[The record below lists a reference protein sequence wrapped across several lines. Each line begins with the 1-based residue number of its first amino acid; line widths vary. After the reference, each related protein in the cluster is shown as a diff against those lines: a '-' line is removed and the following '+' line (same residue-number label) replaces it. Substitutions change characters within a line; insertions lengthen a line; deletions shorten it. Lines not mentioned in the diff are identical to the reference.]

1 MSTPEVR
8 PRGTRLPRTA
18 RRSQLL
24 GAAREVFVAQGYH
37 AAAMDEIAE
46 RAGVSKP
53 VLYQHFPGKHEL
65 YVALIDQHAAEVV
78 EAVRAGLGSTTN
90 NKLRGVGAVNAFF
103 DFIDRENESF
113 RLIFESD
120 LTNDRDVRMRVDSVH
135 QQCGEMIAELIREE
149 TGLPADECEL
159 LGMGL
164 SGMAHVAA
172 RFWLQKGRQM
182 PREEAVRLVAQL
194 VWRGV
199 AGFPRIH
206 EEDDGE
212 GESAVAEPAPFSKPT
227 PFAPR
232 TVTDLT
238 ATTERASARVEA
250 GAGESF
256 PS

>member
-37 AAAMDEIAE
+37 AAAMDEIAK

-90 NKLRGVGAVNAFF
+90 NKLRGVGAINAFF

-120 LTNDRDVRMRVDSVH
+120 LTNDPDVRERVDSVH
-135 QQCGEMIAELIREE
+135 QQCGEMIAELIHEE

-206 EEDDGE
+206 EDDE
-212 GESAVAEPAPFSKPT
+212 QPAEAEAPSLPRHAG
-227 PFAPR
+227 FAGK

-238 ATTERASARVEA
+238 DSALTDGSERAGTRVEA
-250 GAGESF
+250 RSAES
-256 PS
+256 

>member
-78 EAVRAGLGSTTN
+78 ECVRAGLGSTKN
-90 NKLRGVGAVNAFF
+90 NKLRGIGAINAFF
-103 DFIDRENESF
+103 DFIDREGESF

-120 LTNDRDVRMRVDSVH
+120 LTNDPDVRMRVDSVH
-135 QQCGEMIAELIREE
+135 QQCGEMIAELIHEE

-172 RFWLQKGRQM
+172 RFWLQKGRTM

-199 AGFPRIH
+199 AGFPLIH
-206 EEDDGE
+206 DDDEPVTEDDSSSFSRHTGF
-212 GESAVAEPAPFSKPT
+212 SAQS
-227 PFAPR
+227 
-232 TVTDLT
+232 VTDLT
-238 ATTERASARVEA
+238 ETTERASVQVDL
-250 GAGESF
+250 GAAEIR

>member
-78 EAVRAGLGSTTN
+78 EAVRAGLSATTN
-90 NKLRGVGAVNAFF
+90 NKLRGVGAINAFF

-120 LTNDRDVRMRVDSVH
+120 LTNDPDVRNRVNSVH
-135 QQCGEMIAELIREE
+135 QQCGEMIAELIHEE

-206 EEDDGE
+206 EENEDE
-212 GESAVAEPAPFSKPT
+212 LAVAEPIASNNHGHPPT
-227 PFAPR
+227 N
-232 TVTDLT
+232 VTDLT
-238 ATTERASARVEA
+238 DAAARASLRVEA
-250 GAGESF
+250 ETAEAR

>member
-1 MSTPEVR
+1 MSIPEVR

-90 NKLRGVGAVNAFF
+90 NKLRGVGAINAFF
-103 DFIDRENESF
+103 DFIDREGESF

-120 LTNDRDVRMRVDSVH
+120 LTNDPDVRMRVDSVH
-135 QQCGEMIAELIREE
+135 QQISEMIAGLIHEE

-164 SGMAHVAA
+164 NGMAHVAA

-182 PREEAVRLVAQL
+182 PREDAVRLVAQL
-194 VWRGV
+194 AWRGV
-199 AGFPRIH
+199 AGFPLIH
-206 EEDDGE
+206 DEDDTATDADSTSFSRHTGF
-212 GESAVAEPAPFSKPT
+212 SA
-227 PFAPR
+227 R

-238 ATTERASARVEA
+238 ETAERTSIRVDAAAAEIQ
-250 GAGESF
+250 

>member
-8 PRGTRLPRTA
+8 SRGTRLPRTA

-37 AAAMDEIAE
+37 AAAMDEIAD

-53 VLYQHFPGKHEL
+53 VLYQHFPGKRDL
-65 YVALIDQHAAEVV
+65 YLALIDQHSAEVV
-78 EAVRAGLGSTTN
+78 DCIRAGLASTRD
-90 NKLRGVGAVNAFF
+90 NKLRGVGAINAFF

-120 LTNDRDVRMRVDSVH
+120 LTNDPDVRLRVEAVNE
-135 QQCGEMIAELIREE
+135 QTGRMIAELLHEE
-149 TGLPADECEL
+149 TGLPWDECEL

-172 RFWLQKGRQM
+172 RYWLQKGRLM
-182 PREEAVRLVAQL
+182 PREEAVRLVSQL

-199 AGFPRIH
+199 AGFPRLN
-206 EEDDGE
+206 EL
-212 GESAVAEPAPFSKPT
+212 AQPEPADPGALEPGPAT
-227 PFAPR
+227 I
-232 TVTDLT
+232 TDLT
-238 ATTERASARVEA
+238 ETATRSTLALDPASHVREV
-250 GAGESF
+250 
-256 PS
+256 

>member
-8 PRGTRLPRTA
+8 PRGTRLPRTV

-65 YVALIDQHAAEVV
+65 YIALIDQHAAEVV
-78 EAVRAGLGSTTN
+78 ECVRAGLASTTN
-90 NKLRGVGAVNAFF
+90 NKLRGVGAINAFF

-120 LTNDRDVRMRVDSVH
+120 LTNDPDVRVRVEAVH
-135 QQCGEMIAELIREE
+135 QQTGAMIAELIREE
-149 TGLPADECEL
+149 TGLPTDECEL

-164 SGMAHVAA
+164 IGMAHVAA
-172 RFWLQKGRQM
+172 RFWLQKGRLT

-194 VWRGV
+194 VWRGI

-206 EEDDGE
+206 DEDD
-212 GESAVAEPAPFSKPT
+212 EPTDQLRPDLSRPSE
-227 PFAPR
+227 PNI
-232 TVTDLT
+232 TDLT
-238 ATTERASARVEA
+238 GLSEAADQPAIRVDPVPAEVH
-250 GAGESF
+250 

>member
-1 MSTPEVR
+1 MSTPEAR

-78 EAVRAGLGSTTN
+78 ECVRAGLGSTRN
-90 NKLRGVGAVNAFF
+90 NKLRGVGAINAFF
-103 DFIDRENESF
+103 DFIDREGESF

-120 LTNDRDVRMRVDSVH
+120 LTNDPDVSERVLAVH
-135 QQCGEMIAELIREE
+135 QQCADMISELIIEE
-149 TGLPADECEL
+149 TGLPTDQAEL
-159 LGMGL
+159 IGMGL
-164 SGMAHVAA
+164 IGMSHVAA

-182 PREEAVRLVAQL
+182 PREEAVRLIASL
-194 VWRGV
+194 AWGGFG
-199 AGFPRIH
+199 GFPRIH
-206 EEDDGE
+206 EGE
-212 GESAVAEPAPFSKPT
+212 EGVAQYSLMPPAQSAPAGGIDAGS
-227 PFAPR
+227 
-232 TVTDLT
+232 VTDLT
-238 ATTERASARVEA
+238 ERGTSRVETVVA
-250 GAGESF
+250 ETSL
-256 PS
+256 

>member
-1 MSTPEVR
+1 
-8 PRGTRLPRTA
+8 
-18 RRSQLL
+18 
-24 GAAREVFVAQGYH
+24 
-37 AAAMDEIAE
+37 MDEIAE

-65 YVALIDQHAAEVV
+65 YVALIDQHAEEVV
-78 EAVRAGLGSTTN
+78 EAVRAGLGATTN

-120 LTNDRDVRMRVDSVH
+120 LTNDPDVRERVNSVH
-135 QQCGEMIAELIREE
+135 QRCGEMIAELIREE

-206 EEDDGE
+206 EDDD
-212 GESAVAEPAPFSKPT
+212 ESMDADSAPLHRHAGFSS
-227 PFAPR
+227 A
-232 TVTDLT
+232 TVTDITDT
-238 ATTERASARVEA
+238 AAERTSLRLETPAAEAR
-250 GAGESF
+250 

>member
-1 MSTPEVR
+1 MTTPEVR

-78 EAVRAGLGSTTN
+78 ECVRAGLASTTN
-90 NKLRGVGAVNAFF
+90 NKLRGVGAVNALF
-103 DFIDRENESF
+103 DFIDREGESF

-120 LTNDRDVRMRVDSVH
+120 LTNDPDVRVRVEAVH
-135 QQCGEMIAELIREE
+135 QQCGEMIAGLIREE

-164 SGMAHVAA
+164 IGMAHVAA
-172 RFWLQKGRQM
+172 RFWLQKGRLM

-199 AGFPRIH
+199 AGFPRIQ
-206 EEDDGE
+206 EDGE
-212 GESAVAEPAPFSKPT
+212 GQNI
-227 PFAPR
+227 
-232 TVTDLT
+232 TDLT
-238 ATTERASARVEA
+238 ELGEHGELQSGRNEA
-250 GAGESF
+250 LAAEIR

>member
-1 MSTPEVR
+1 MTSSEVR

-78 EAVRAGLGSTTN
+78 ECVRVGLGSTRN
-90 NKLRGVGAVNAFF
+90 NQLRGLGAINAFF
-103 DFIDRENESF
+103 EFIDREGESF

-120 LTNDRDVRMRVDSVH
+120 LTNDPDVRERVESVH
-135 QQCGEMIAELIREE
+135 EQCAAMISELIIEE
-149 TGLPADECEL
+149 SGLSADEAEL
-159 LGMGL
+159 LGMGII
-164 SGMAHVAA
+164 GTAHVAA

-182 PREEAVRLVAQL
+182 PREKAVGLVAQL
-194 VWRGV
+194 VWGGLS
-199 AGFPRIH
+199 GFPRIH
-206 EEDDGE
+206 EDGE
-212 GESAVAEPAPFSKPT
+212 QAEPAVAVIPAVADPLVQ
-227 PFAPR
+227 P
-232 TVTDLT
+232 
-238 ATTERASARVEA
+238 AS
-250 GAGESF
+250 
-256 PS
+256 

>member
-1 MSTPEVR
+1 MTTPEVR

-78 EAVRAGLGSTTN
+78 ECVREGLGSTRN
-90 NKLRGVGAVNAFF
+90 NRRRGVGAINAFF
-103 DFIDRENESF
+103 DFIDRDGESF

-120 LTNDRDVRMRVDSVH
+120 LTNDPDVRLRVDSVQ
-135 QQCGEMIAELIREE
+135 QQCGEAIAELIREE
-149 TGLPADECEL
+149 TGLPEDECEL

-164 SGMAHVAA
+164 IGTAHVAA
-172 RFWLQKGRQM
+172 RFWLQKGRLM

-194 VWRGV
+194 MWRGV
-199 AGFPRIH
+199 AGFPRLH
-206 EEDDGE
+206 EDGE
-212 GESAVAEPAPFSKPT
+212 GDSGDDDAEQPGAPNGTVKDLSELTNGPA
-227 PFAPR
+227 
-232 TVTDLT
+232 
-238 ATTERASARVEA
+238 ARVESVA
-250 GAGESF
+250 EF
-256 PS
+256 RPS